1 MVFVVA
7 LAGLFIGSFLNVCI
21 HRIPRGESIVWPPS
35 RCPKCSTPIRPVDN
49 VPVVSYLLLGGRCRA
64 CGEPISVR
72 YPVVELLSALLAV
85 SMLYRF
91 GWGFTFAVYYAWAC
105 VLLVVTFIDI
115 DHRIIPDRFS
125 IGGMV
130 AGLALVPFMPLTYK
144 DSLLGLA
151 LGGGLLL
158 AVIYGYY
165 LVTGKEGMGGGDVKL
180 LAMIGVFT
188 GWKGVLFTVFAAS
201 VAGTAVGIPFA
212 LITKKGEGAMKTAV
226 PFGPFLALG
235 ALLYVYWGERVI
247 SWYFGFLT

>member
-1 MVFVVA
+1 
-7 LAGLFIGSFLNVCI
+7 
-21 HRIPRGESIVWPPS
+21 
-35 RCPKCSTPIRPVDN
+35 
-49 VPVVSYLLLGGRCRA
+49 
-64 CGEPISVR
+64 
-72 YPVVELLSALLAV
+72 
-85 SMLYRF
+85 
-91 GWGFTFAVYYAWAC
+91 VYYAWAC